1 MGGKEFDPRRAPNR
15 RRNYQQ
21 QAKWRSYHEGADI
34 AGEPIW
40 EPQRSR
46 PTRALDI
53 AGELQTFDASPSG
66 LGQRGHETSWAS
78 QVDRQQAQRSQPTR
92 ALDIAGKLRFLLQQ
106 ATWRSR
112 HKGIDIA
119 GKLTLS
125 RQAQRS
131 WPTRALDS
139 GELRLTAS
147 PSGVGQRGARHR
159 GRAYLILETPG
170 RQLAQA
176 TCGSGQHGTRRRAS
190 DLKRGA
196 SQRRS

>member
-1 MGGKEFDPRRAPNR
+1 MRA
-15 RRNYQQ
+15 
-21 QAKWRSYHEGADI
+21 SYEGL
-34 AGEPIW
+34 
-40 EPQRSR
+40 
-46 PTRALDI
+46 T
-53 AGELQTFDASPSG
+53 ASPSG
-66 LGQRGHETSWAS
+66 LGQRGHETSQAS
-78 QVDRQQAQRSQPTR
+78 QVDRQQAQRSQPTK
-92 ALDIAGKLRFLLQQ
+92 ALDITGKLRFLLQQ

-119 GKLTLS
+119 GKLTLC

-139 GELRLTAS
+139 GKLRLTAS
-147 PSGVGQRGARHR
+147 PSSVGQRGARHR

-176 TCGSGQHGTRRRAS
+176 TCGPGQHGTRRRAS

-196 SQRRS
+196 SQRRSCPLMAMARNSGEQRDPV